1 MITTLATLLL
11 ATGITVTLPEQ
22 TKVSGTDMKL
32 GDIAVVRGD
41 DAELVEQIRGL
52 NLGYAPAPGYHRT
65 FRQWKLQQ
73 DVEEAFP
80 GTEVAFAGSPVM
92 RIFPETATI
101 SAGEIEIAARKAIGE
116 IFAEQEIRVSMRG
129 QLKDV
134 QVPLGKNT
142 RRLEV
147 DLAGRRREAGAWSIP
162 VRVMVDDVQYSTVW
176 APMQVEVFRN
186 LPVLKRDVRM
196 GEELGPADYSIE
208 RVLIAAG
215 LSSQPVDGTPP
226 FGALAAANLTAGNV
240 LYEKDIKFAL
250 FVEKDA
256 IAKLHAR
263 NGSVQVNVMVVVLED
278 GHLGDHVRVRSLS
291 GDKEVTARVTG
302 KGTLEFNL
310 KVDGPVTHRKV
321 NS

>member
-1 MITTLATLLL
+1 MITTLAAILL

-32 GDIAVVRGD
+32 GEIAVVRGD

-65 FRQWKLQQ
+65 FRQWKLQR

-80 GTEVAFAGSPVM
+80 GTEVVFAGSPVM

-116 IFAEQEIRVSMRG
+116 IFAEQEIRVSTRG
-129 QLKDV
+129 LLKDV

-147 DLAGRRREAGAWSIP
+147 DIAGRRREAGAWSIP

-176 APMQVEVFRN
+176 APMQVEVFRD

-196 GEELGPADYSIE
+196 GEEFGPADYSIE
-208 RVLIAAG
+208 RVLIASG
-215 LSSQPVDGTPP
+215 LSSQPVDGAPP
-226 FGALAAANLTAGNV
+226 FGALAAANLTAGNI
-240 LYEKDIKFAL
+240 LFENDIKFAR
-250 FVEKDA
+250 FVEKDG
-256 IAKLHAR
+256 IAKLCCR
-263 NGSVQVNVMVVVLED
+263 NGSVEVNVLVVVLED
-278 GHLGDHVRVRSLS
+278 GHLGDLVRVRPIS
-291 GDKEVTARVTG
+291 GDKDVTARVTG
-302 KGTLEFNL
+302 KGSVEFNL
-310 KVDGPVTHRKV
+310 SVDEPNMRSKS

>member
-1 MITTLATLLL
+1 MITPFATLLL

-41 DAELVEQIRGL
+41 DADLVAQVSGL

-65 FRQWKLQQ
+65 FRQWKLQR

-80 GTEVAFAGSPVM
+80 GTEVVFAGSPVM

-101 SAGEIEIAARKAIGE
+101 RAGEVEVAARNALAE
-116 IFAEQEIRVSMRG
+116 FFAEQEIRISMRG
-129 QLKDV
+129 VLKDV
-134 QVPLGKNT
+134 QVPLGKDT

-147 DLAGRRREAGAWSIP
+147 DLAGRRRDAGAWSIP
-162 VRVMVDDVQYSTVW
+162 VRVMIDDVQYSTIW
-176 APMQVEVFRN
+176 APMQVEIFRN
-186 LPVLKRDVRM
+186 LPVLKRDVRN
-196 GEELGPADYSIE
+196 GEELGPDDYSIE
-208 RVLIAAG
+208 RVLIATG
-215 LSSQPVDGTPP
+215 LNRQPLDGSVP
-226 FGALAAANLTAGNV
+226 FGALAAANLTAGSV
-240 LYEKDIKFAL
+240 LYEKDIKYAL

-256 IAKLHAR
+256 IAKLNAR
-263 NGSVQVNVMVVVLED
+263 NGSVEVNLMVIVLED

-302 KGTLEFNL
+302 KGALEFNL
-310 KVDGPVTHRKV
+310 HVDGPATSSKG
-321 NS
+321 NG

>member
-1 MITTLATLLL
+1 MMTSLAALLL
-11 ATGITVTLPEQ
+11 STGITVTLPEQ
-22 TKVSGTDMKL
+22 TMVTGTDMKL
-32 GDIAVVRGD
+32 GDVAVVRGD
-41 DAELVEQIRGL
+41 DEALVAQVRGL

-65 FRQWKLQQ
+65 LRQWKLQQ

-80 GTEVAFAGSPVM
+80 GTEVVFAGSPVM
-92 RIFPETATI
+92 RIFPKTATI
-101 SAGEIEIAARKAIGE
+101 LAGEIEVAARKAIAELLEGE
-116 IFAEQEIRVSMRG
+116 EYRLSLRTALNDM
-129 QLKDV
+129 
-134 QVPLGKNT
+134 QVPLGQNS

-147 DLAGRRREAGAWSIP
+147 DLKSRRRDAGAWSVPI
-162 VRVMVDDVQYSTVW
+162 RVMIDDVQYSTVW
-176 APMQVEVFRN
+176 ASVQVDIFRE

-196 GEELGPADYSIE
+196 GTELSSDDYSIE
-208 RVLIAAG
+208 RVLIDTA
-215 LSSQPVDGTPP
+215 LTKSPINGTPP

-240 LYEKDIKFAL
+240 LFENDLKFAL

-263 NGSVQVNVMVVVLED
+263 NGSVEVNVMVVVLED

-302 KGTLEFNL
+302 KGALEFNL